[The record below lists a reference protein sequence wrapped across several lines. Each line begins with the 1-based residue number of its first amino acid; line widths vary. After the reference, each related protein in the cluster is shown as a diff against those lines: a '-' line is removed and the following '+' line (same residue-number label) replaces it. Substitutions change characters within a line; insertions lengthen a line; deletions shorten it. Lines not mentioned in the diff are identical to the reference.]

1 MSTGRPKLLVFGAG
15 GRLGAALVREYA
27 NAWHVRA
34 PGRNEADL
42 SNPDAISALIHAEK
56 PAVVIN
62 SAAMTNVDVCE
73 TDRDLARIVN
83 ADAPGS
89 MARACTDLGA
99 RLIHISTD
107 YVFSGDAKEPYDED
121 AAPDPVSWY
130 GQTKLEGEEQVL
142 SASDRHAVA
151 RVSWVFGPDRDSFV
165 DKALQQSLRGEPV
178 KAVADKWSSPTY
190 TLDVA
195 AALPALFAA
204 DASGGVYH
212 VCNRGICTWRDW
224 AEEGIKAAAALGLP
238 VKTLSVEPLKLAD
251 IKAMVA
257 KRPVY
262 SPMTCRRLEDLLGHP
277 LPTWQTAVAGY
288 VKLLAGQGRLGRD

>member
-1 MSTGRPKLLVFGAG
+1 MLVFGAG
-15 GRLGAALVREYA
+15 GRLGAALAREYA
-27 NAWHVRA
+27 DEWDVRA
-34 PGRNEADL
+34 FGRKEADL
-42 SNPDAISALIHAEK
+42 SNPDAISALIHDEK

-73 TDRDLARIVN
+73 TERDLARTVN
-83 ADAPGS
+83 AEAPGA

-107 YVFSGDAKEPYDED
+107 YVFSGDAKEPYDEE

-142 SASDRHAVA
+142 SASDHHAVV

-165 DKALQQSLRGEPV
+165 DKALQQSLQGEPV

-195 AALPALFAA
+195 EALRALFAA
-204 DASGGVYH
+204 DAPGGVNH

-224 AEEGIKAAAALGLP
+224 AEEGIKAASELGLP
-238 VKTLSVEPLKLAD
+238 VKTLTVEPLSLAD

-262 SPMTCRRLEDLLGHP
+262 SPMTCHRIEDLLGRP
-277 LPTWQTAVAGY
+277 MRSWPEAVAEY
-288 VKLLAGQGRLGRD
+288 VKLLADQGRLSVD